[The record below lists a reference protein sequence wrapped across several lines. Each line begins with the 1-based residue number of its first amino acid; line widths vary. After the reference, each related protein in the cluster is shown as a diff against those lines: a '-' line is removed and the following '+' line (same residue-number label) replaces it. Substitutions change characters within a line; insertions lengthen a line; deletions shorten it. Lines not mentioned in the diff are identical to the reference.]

1 MKDHEIVIPE
11 TGFSSTAEATA
22 ANVDVEHKGSADA
35 LVTSVISQSNS
46 LSGKKLKQHLKKQ
59 EYSMIDRFITSHPEF
74 EQIKDEA
81 KKNVISRVKEY

>member
-46 LSGKKLKQHLKKQ
+46 LSGKKLK
-59 EYSMIDRFITSHPEF
+59 
-74 EQIKDEA
+74 
-81 KKNVISRVKEY
+81 